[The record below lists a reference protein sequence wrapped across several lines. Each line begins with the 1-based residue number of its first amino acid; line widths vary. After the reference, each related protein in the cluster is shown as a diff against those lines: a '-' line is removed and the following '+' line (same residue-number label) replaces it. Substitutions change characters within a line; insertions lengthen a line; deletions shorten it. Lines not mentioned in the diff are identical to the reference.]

1 MAGAS
6 KWENTFRL
14 RGHASGAK
22 GVLAILFWMWG
33 IPGLIMNSAN
43 LLLLK
48 GNVTVEISTYL
59 SAATLIW
66 IGGMILFG
74 VGALIM
80 RGHFA
85 GQRPSTPDLSTS
97 K

>member
-1 MAGAS
+1 
-6 KWENTFRL
+6 
-14 RGHASGAK
+14 
-22 GVLAILFWMWG
+22 MWG

-74 VGALIM
+74 VRAY
-80 RGHFA
+80 HA
-85 GQRPSTPDLSTS
+85 GPLCRAAAVNAGSFNFKVS
-97 K
+97 KRLPVSR